1 MQLNI
6 IKNGTCSLYS
16 LDNLF
21 QTGKSRGF
29 GFAVF
34 QYSEDSEEALK
45 KCSGMKIDGKKILV
59 EYSTL
64 GRSPTPIPGIS
75 MDDL

>member
-6 IKNGTCSLYS
+6 VKHSTYSLYS
-16 LDNLF
+16 LYSLF

-29 GFAVF
+29 GFVDLKF
-34 QYSEDSEEALK
+34 YKDSEEALK
-45 KCSGMKIDGKKILV
+45 KCSGMEIDGKKIIV
-59 EYSTL
+59 EYSTS